1 MTKLVDI
8 KILSEKDRVLYSYT
22 TNRDYVLEILSAWNN
37 YFITVSVE
45 SNYFNDNVTYYL
57 KLRKEAKYIIGKLTK
72 ENLQFFIKHNINKIK
87 LKQKAIDRTLDI
99 YKKYIYITFEA
110 NSGNQYFIKKI
121 RNAEYKHFIANLF
134 RELKLTKETIYEL
147 YKLGKK
153 ERELVLGV
161 KKVFPKDIQRALK
174 KIYQIKS
181 LDTFLYDILLK
192 CLNISKDQAF
202 SKYED

>member
-8 KILSEKDRVLYSYT
+8 KILSEKDKVLYSYT
-22 TNRDYVLEILSAWNN
+22 TNRDYVLEILSAWND
-37 YFITVSVE
+37 YFITISVE
-45 SNYFNDNVTYYL
+45 NNYFNDNVTYYL

-87 LKQKAIDRTLDI
+87 LKQKTIDRTLDI
-99 YKKYIYITFEA
+99 YKKYIYITFES

-134 RELKLTKETIYEL
+134 RELKLTKETVYEL

-153 ERELVLGV
+153 ERELILGV
-161 KKVFPKDIQRALK
+161 KKVFPTDIQRTLK

-192 CLNISKDQAF
+192 CLDISKDQAF

>member
-8 KILSEKDRVLYSYT
+8 KILSEKDKVLYSYT
-22 TNRDYVLEILSAWNN
+22 TNRDYVLEILSAWND

-45 SNYFNDNVTYYL
+45 NNYFNENVTYYL

-87 LKQKAIDRTLDI
+87 LKQKTIGRTLDI
-99 YKKYIYITFEA
+99 YKKYIYITFES

-134 RELKLTKETIYEL
+134 RELKLTKETVYDL

-161 KKVFPKDIQRALK
+161 KKVFPTDIQRTLK

-192 CLNISKDQAF
+192 CLDISKDQAF